1 MSHSLTKDINLVILS
16 GLVVT
21 HVKLRKTKRLTAF
34 ARLRIRSNGQLAY
47 VDIVG
52 FEKIAN
58 QMNLLCQV
66 GDVVY
71 VEAFIHCKVY
81 ETRKGEKKCKLYFVV
96 TYIDR
101 LIVSRSN
108 AEEELEEGMKI
119 IADIDPANYL
129 DS

>member
-1 MSHSLTKDINLVILS
+1 MRRSLTQDINLVILS

-21 HVKLRKTKRLTAF
+21 HVKLRKHKRLTAF
-34 ARLRIRSNGQLAY
+34 TRLRIRSNGQLAY

-58 QMNLLCQV
+58 QMNLLCQI

-71 VEAFIHCKVY
+71 VEGFIHCKVY
-81 ETRKGEKKCKLYFVV
+81 ENKKGEKKCKLYFVV

-101 LIVSRSN
+101 LIVSTNN
-108 AEEELEEGMKI
+108 AEEELEDGMKI
-119 IADIDPANYL
+119 ITDIDPTNYL